1 MRAVV
6 VDLLCNS
13 PFYCGELTQAL
24 CRGGTDAE
32 LASPR
37 FYLEPGC
44 FDAVP
49 RPSWIRDLVVH
60 ASRPRAVRLAVRA
73 LEGSLNFAS
82 LLVRIRSRDYTV
94 VHVQWVPL
102 EGRSSPFMRIL
113 RTWCDRSRTL
123 LVYTA
128 HNAVP
133 HDSARVDR
141 AALRRD
147 LDHAHLV
154 IAQTAHIAQQLR
166 TDIGTATPVVVIPHG
181 PLFADH
187 ALPPRREAT
196 ARIGNPS
203 EPVVLFQGLIRPYKG
218 LDLLAEAWP
227 DVLAAFPTATLYVVG
242 KVADME
248 SRRHL
253 DRLGR
258 LGQVRVVDR
267 YVAVPQMLDFYAA
280 ADVVVFPYRR
290 ISQSGAL
297 MTAVG
302 LGRPTV
308 VTPIDGFLEQT
319 QGLRSAVV
327 ADEVSGPAIGRALIV
342 SLESLG
348 ELAAAAGD
356 DRRKIASSPVGWA
369 SVARATVDAY
379 EAHRQPWLG
388 RD

>member
-13 PFYCGELTQAL
+13 PFYCAELTTAL
-24 CRGGTDAE
+24 CRAGIDAE

-37 FYLEPGC
+37 FYLEPSYL
-44 FDAVP
+44 DTVP
-49 RPSWIRDLVVH
+49 RPSWVRDLVVH
-60 ASRPRAVRLAVRA
+60 ASRPRVLRLAVRA
-73 LEGSLNFAS
+73 VEGSLNFAS
-82 LLVRIRSRDYTV
+82 LLARIRARDYAV

-102 EGRSSPFMRIL
+102 EGKASPFMRIL
-113 RTWCDRSRTL
+113 RTWCDRAGAL

-154 IAQTAHIAQQLR
+154 IAHTEHIALQLTR
-166 TDIGTATPVVVIPHG
+166 DIGTATPVAVIPHG
-181 PLFADH
+181 PLFMDH
-187 ALPPRREAT
+187 QLPPRDEA
-196 ARIGNPS
+196 AGRIGIPS

-218 LDLLAEAWP
+218 LDLLAKAWP
-227 DVLAAFPTATLYVVG
+227 AVLAAFPTASLCVVG
-242 KVADME
+242 KVADIE
-248 SRRHL
+248 SRQHL
-253 DRLGR
+253 DRLR
-258 LGQVRVVDR
+258 QQERVHVVDH
-267 YVAVPQMLDFYAA
+267 YVAVPEMLDFYSV

-308 VTPIDGFLEQT
+308 VTPIGGFREQVE
-319 QGLRSAVV
+319 GLRSAVV
-327 ADEVSGPAIGRALIV
+327 ADDVSGPAIGRALV
-342 SLESLG
+342 ASLEAADQ
-348 ELAAAAGD
+348 LAAAAKQ
-356 DRRKIASSPVGWA
+356 DRTLIASSPVGWA
-369 SVARATVDAY
+369 SVARATAHAY
-379 EAHRQPWLG
+379 EANLRPPP
-388 RD
+388 